1 MEYLES
7 SQETEI
13 KNSSESQVLY
23 RSENYGILLG
33 ENECA
38 PDRNRTC
45 NLRFRRTA
53 KLRCKVFQNVGLRKA
68 KKSIGLNVGLKVE
81 NLDPDLR
88 FILSAWSKLSLADKK
103 NSAAIVRAFLDRKN

>member
-45 NLRFRRTA
+45 NLRFRRPMLYPVELQVQIIQCNEYRTEIPGSQRNRPICA
-53 KLRCKVFQNVGLRKA
+53 CKAFKFQEK
-68 KKSIGLNVGLKVE
+68 
-81 NLDPDLR
+81 
-88 FILSAWSKLSLADKK
+88 SKLGCNDNDLVICTDWTD
-103 NSAAIVRAFLDRKN
+103 F